1 MKLYHASNITVE
13 HPDTEHS
20 RDYLDFGKGF
30 YLTTIENQ
38 AVKYGN
44 RFLRRE
50 EEAWLNVYELVFDM
64 SEWKVR
70 QFDSYDMAWLEFVSK
85 CRAGEDDTDYDMV
98 IGGIANDKVIR
109 TLDRYF
115 AGELSAEA
123 TIGLLGYEK
132 PNNQY
137 CIRSQRLIDE
147 CLKYIESRKL

>member
-50 EEAWLNVYELVFDM
+50 EDAWLNVYEFSFDM

-132 PNNQY
+132 P
-137 CIRSQRLIDE
+137 RSLIH
-147 CLKYIESRKL
+147 L